1 MGHQRVREIGTARI
15 YVNVGVGVAKHTF
28 VSEQSND
35 RNWEESGVPFSN
47 RYLPVMI
54 YRLRF
59 RRWSI
64 LDKNLHS
71 VSLATAGF
79 LAAGASNIVGML
91 AVSKLFTNPLLA
103 ANDPAVFSWLGQ
115 IAVVLWGFAYLAVA
129 RSYHRVPFLLFVFF
143 IEKMVYVVAWLL
155 WLSNKGHTL
164 PQIAASSPM
173 TAGFFT
179 AYGASDALFGLF
191 FGVMCI
197 RALKESRAN

>member
-1 MGHQRVREIGTARI
+1 MEQ
-15 YVNVGVGVAKHTF
+15 NV
-28 VSEQSND
+28 
-35 RNWEESGVPFSN
+35 P
-47 RYLPVMI
+47 
-54 YRLRF
+54 
-59 RRWSI
+59 
-64 LDKNLHS
+64 S
-71 VSLATAGF
+71 VSPATAGF
-79 LAAGASNIVGML
+79 LAAAAVNILGML

-129 RSYHRVPFLLFVFF
+129 RCYHRIPFLLFVFF

-164 PQIAASSPM
+164 PQIAATSSM

-191 FGVMCI
+191 FGVMFI
-197 RALKESRAN
+197 KALKDSRAK